1 MNAMKATTTRGLSS
15 ERAGAFTLIEMLM
28 VLGLIAIFFFTI
40 GIPAFV
46 QAQKSNKTGLRQAVV
61 DVQTGLRNARSRAIL
76 QQKPMEFVMSPQPGG
91 VRLSVEAVRD
101 RNVTG
106 GVYGLADSSAKVS
119 PWGSE
124 DFNAVL
130 DPTIDIKLLD
140 VNGVDIL
147 RLEVEEPEARVRFHP
162 NGICDDFR
170 LVLQSPE
177 RITRLITTEV
187 TTGIATVEKVER

>member
-1 MNAMKATTTRGLSS
+1 MKTGVHRSSMNARSG
-15 ERAGAFTLIEMLM
+15 GFTLIEMLM

-46 QAQKSNKTGLRQAVV
+46 QAQRNNKTAIRQAVV

-76 QQKPMEFVMSPQPGG
+76 QQKPMEFVLTPQPGG
-91 VRLSVEAVRD
+91 VQMSVEEVRG
-101 RNVTG
+101 RNVGGG
-106 GVYGLADSSAKVS
+106 GVGLPDDSAKVS

-124 DFNAVL
+124 DFSAVL
-130 DPTIDIKLLD
+130 DPTIDIELLD

>member
-1 MNAMKATTTRGLSS
+1 MKPAAPRGSFCAQS
-15 ERAGAFTLIEMLM
+15 GGFTLIEMLM
-28 VLGLIAIFFFTI
+28 VIGLIAIFFFTL
-40 GIPAFV
+40 GVPAFV
-46 QAQKSNKTGLRQAVV
+46 QAQKNSKTAIRQAVV

-76 QQKPMEFVMSPQPGG
+76 QQKPMEFVMTPQAGG
-91 VRLSVEAVRD
+91 VRMSVEEVKGRS
-101 RNVTG
+101 RG
-106 GVYGLADSSAKVS
+106 GGYGLPDESAKVS

-124 DFNAVL
+124 DFAATL

-187 TTGIATVEKVER
+187 TTGFATVEKVER